1 MGSSFPHR
9 LFFTFLFLFHPSYHP
24 SHSLF
29 LDSFH
34 LSIFTRPPL
43 APLFNLSRAVPF
55 PTQGEAEGRIQRGG
69 GGWRVRLLSTLSGA
83 RYPDSSIF
91 HTYPLSQ
98 LSSVF
103 LSLEAPPT
111 GFFAGAYIMANH
123 KRAVVLHCLR
133 HMQAARKYFNN
144 CEKRGKF
151 IIFLVC
157 YANVSVFSRE
167 IKEPPTYLSSK
178 NKKIRDRVD
187 SRVKLVWRLRIMG
200 SWVMGS

>member
-1 MGSSFPHR
+1 MKRKGG
-9 LFFTFLFLFHPSYHP
+9 Y
-24 SHSLF
+24 
-29 LDSFH
+29 
-34 LSIFTRPPL
+34 
-43 APLFNLSRAVPF
+43 N
-55 PTQGEAEGRIQRGG
+55 GG
-69 GGWRVRLLSTLSGA
+69 GGRLEGTAAIHSFRSPLSGLLHLPYLPFKSTLS
-83 RYPDSSIF
+83 R
-91 HTYPLSQ
+91 
-98 LSSVF
+98 VF
-103 LSLEAPPT
+103 LSSEAPPT

-123 KRAVVLHCLR
+123 KRAVVLNCSR
-133 HMQAARKYFNN
+133 HMQAARKYFNH

-151 IIFLVC
+151 IIFLGC